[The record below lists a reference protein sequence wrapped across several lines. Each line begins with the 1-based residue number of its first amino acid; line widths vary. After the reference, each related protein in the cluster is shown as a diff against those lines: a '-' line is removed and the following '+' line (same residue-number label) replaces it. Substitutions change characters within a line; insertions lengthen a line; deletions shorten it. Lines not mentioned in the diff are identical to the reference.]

1 MGSTQVLRGIMLS
14 ILRQEANQSMRRPA
28 ISSVIKRATRRHLY
42 QSKALDLL
50 FQSMQVLIGMVE
62 RSTNGNRKQED
73 VAIVDDFK
81 ASTTK
86 ESDFS
91 YVKIPCLCYHV
102 GLGTESTW
110 KALEK
115 LAHDYLVGF
124 STESTARIRVSQHV
138 VTQARC
144 FILSISG
151 GSTCVESHCRLF

>member
-1 MGSTQVLRGIMLS
+1 MGSTQVLRRIVSVRMVLLLS
-14 ILRQEANQSMRRPA
+14 MHRQQAIQSMRRPA

-91 YVKIPCLCYHV
+91 
-102 GLGTESTW
+102 
-110 KALEK
+110 
-115 LAHDYLVGF
+115 
-124 STESTARIRVSQHV
+124 
-138 VTQARC
+138 
-144 FILSISG
+144 
-151 GSTCVESHCRLF
+151 